1 MAEKKSS
8 TNSQEDVLQ
17 FLEDLDTYSTNPST
31 IETRTEDDAQS
42 VLDYIDQIVQTSTT
56 NTSVKQSSEQKL
68 QKDEASGSD
77 DNNNS
82 GAWSW
87 GNIMA
92 SASTAYKT
100 ASTVVDSSVKGAL
113 ATVET
118 VRANEATKKLEEKV
132 REYVNKE
139 AIEKIGS
146 DLKSLS
152 LNTLTTV
159 VNAVVPPIS
168 QYEIVEVWLAH
179 DMIGYIGLES
189 IVYRGFIKVMEQVE
203 GGDIIVKK
211 GNNNE
216 IKKVNITDESYRDLN
231 VCEGFVEAIKLAK
244 ANIEQT
250 IKKHYDPISLEKERL
265 KTKESQQRE
274 TPSITCPVFMSIQP
288 TKANPYVIPTL
299 SSSTPSTDNVS
310 ENFLFFVIVLTDPT
324 HNLTFETYSQA
335 LPISW
340 LDVKYEENEWVEDK
354 MVASIKL
361 AVQTI
366 AQDYVWHQRN

>member
-1 MAEKKSS
+1 MTEKKSS

-31 IETRTEDDAQS
+31 IETRTEDDVQS
-42 VLDYIDQIVQTSTT
+42 VLDYVDQIVQTSTT
-56 NTSVKQSSEQKL
+56 NTSVKQGSEQKL

-77 DNNNS
+77 DNNS

-87 GNIMA
+87 GNILA

-132 REYVNKE
+132 R
-139 AIEKIGS
+139 S

-216 IKKVNITDESYRDLN
+216 TKKVNITDELYRDLN

-244 ANIEQT
+244 
-250 IKKHYDPISLEKERL
+250 
-265 KTKESQQRE
+265 ESQQRE
-274 TPSITCPVFMSIQP
+274 TPSIICPVFMSIQP

>member
-1 MAEKKSS
+1 MTEKKSS

-31 IETRTEDDAQS
+31 IETRTEDDVQS
-42 VLDYIDQIVQTSTT
+42 VLDYVDQIVQTSTT
-56 NTSVKQSSEQKL
+56 NTSVKQGSEQKL

-77 DNNNS
+77 DNNS

-87 GNIMA
+87 GNILA

-132 REYVNKE
+132 R
-139 AIEKIGS
+139 S

-216 IKKVNITDESYRDLN
+216 TKKVNITDELYRDLN

-274 TPSITCPVFMSIQP
+274 TPSIICPVFMSIQP

-366 AQDYVWHQRN
+366 AQDYVWHLVEGKGEVKL